1 MSELEDLKELENLKE
16 LLLVGDAVVRGMELQ
31 LELLKKYFPNPSP
44 DRIEYILQLQAEINL
59 RKTMLA
65 LVQDLVGSWDTKS
78 QGVEVIDLRGL
89 KK

>member
-1 MSELEDLKELENLKE
+1 MSELENFKE

-44 DRIEYILQLQAEINL
+44 DRSKDILQLQAEINL

-78 QGVEVIDLRGL
+78 QSIEVIDLRGL